1 MPTLVLVGDQDTLAP
16 PEAAE
21 ATATAIA
28 DAELVTVPGS
38 GHLVTLE
45 APEAVTTAIQYWLQ
59 RIAQQRISGHRSI
72 RPTDS
77 TTPRTTP

>member
-1 MPTLVLVGDQDTLAP
+1 VPTLVLVGDQDTLAP